1 MKKVIRL
8 TESDLE
14 KIIRKVIKEQSTGVA
29 FGKQGNGFE
38 MKREPKEQQTPQKE
52 ARKITGGWMVP
63 TVQDLEASA
72 KKVSGDLSGQQ
83 PDQTNIPTFSEFIKR
98 DALDKAELQLL
109 VNGAINMAYQR
120 VRVKKLPLYQLSDFY
135 TKACNAGQGFCYSYT
150 EGNELEKNKALEVGQ
165 REAYGKTQ
173 QAAFEM
179 LRKVGIKNNIQDLNI
194 GGESKGALVF

>member
-98 DALDKAELQLL
+98 DALESIIEVDEQYC
-109 VNGAINMAYQR
+109 GPYI
-120 VRVKKLPLYQLSDFY
+120 
-135 TKACNAGQGFCYSYT
+135 
-150 EGNELEKNKALEVGQ
+150 GNFSN
-165 REAYGKTQ
+165 
-173 QAAFEM
+173 
-179 LRKVGIKNNIQDLNI
+179 
-194 GGESKGALVF
+194 